1 MEEYRVSRE
10 ELLEL
15 LEARNR
21 LAALESGGVDNWD
34 WYSDS
39 FHEYLKEDYENNRE
53 VYVKEFNIKE
63 GETSPPKRYN
73 SGSLILAMENAGEL
87 SSYEVVKE

>member
-21 LAALESGGVDNWD
+21 LAALESGGVDNWN

-39 FHEYLKEDYENNRE
+39 FHDYLKENYENNRE
-53 VYVKEFNIKE
+53 IYVKKFNINPEDEDEFKMDF
-63 GETSPPKRYN
+63 SFADIA
-73 SGSLILAMENAGEL
+73 LLEL
-87 SSYEVVKE
+87 DSYEVVKE

>member
-1 MEEYRVSRE
+1 MEEYRISRE

-21 LAALESGGVDNWD
+21 LAALESGGVDNWN

-39 FHEYLKEDYENNRE
+39 LHDYLKEDYENNRE
-53 VYVKEFNIKE
+53 AFVKEFNIDPEDEDEFKMDFDFHQVA
-63 GETSPPKRYN
+63 
-73 SGSLILAMENAGEL
+73 LLEL
-87 SSYEVVKE
+87 SGYEVIKE

>member
-1 MEEYRVSRE
+1 MEEYRISRE

-53 VYVKEFNIKE
+53 VYVKEFNIDPE
-63 GETSPPKRYN
+63 DEDEFRMDFGFREVA
-73 SGSLILAMENAGEL
+73 LLEL
-87 SSYEVVKE
+87 KGYEVIKE

>member
-34 WYSDS
+34 WYSGS

-53 VYVKEFNIKE
+53 VYVKKFNINPEDEDEFKMHF
-63 GETSPPKRYN
+63 RFAN
-73 SGSLILAMENAGEL
+73 IALLEL
-87 SSYEVVKE
+87 DGYEVIKE

>member
-1 MEEYRVSRE
+1 MEEYRISRE

-53 VYVKEFNIKE
+53 VYVKEFNIDPEDEDEFKMDFGFHE
-63 GETSPPKRYN
+63 VA
-73 SGSLILAMENAGEL
+73 LLEL
-87 SSYEVVKE
+87 KGYEVIKE

>member
-1 MEEYRVSRE
+1 MEEYRISRE

-39 FHEYLKEDYENNRE
+39 FHEYLKEDYESNRE
-53 VYVKEFNIKE
+53 VYVKEFNI
-63 GETSPPKRYN
+63 SPEDEDEFKMDF
-73 SGSLILAMENAGEL
+73 GFHQVALLEL
-87 SSYEVVKE
+87 SGYEVIKE

>member
-39 FHEYLKEDYENNRE
+39 FYEYLKEDYENNRE
-53 VYVKEFNIKE
+53 VYVKKFNINPEDEDEFKMNFRF
-63 GETSPPKRYN
+63 TN
-73 SGSLILAMENAGEL
+73 IALLEL
-87 SSYEVVKE
+87 DGYEVVKE

>member
-1 MEEYRVSRE
+1 MKEYRISRE

-21 LAALESGGVDNWD
+21 LAALESGGVDNWS

-39 FHEYLKEDYENNRE
+39 LHDYLKEDYENNRE
-53 VYVKEFNIKE
+53 VYVKEFNIDPEDEDEFKMDF
-63 GETSPPKRYN
+63 GF
-73 SGSLILAMENAGEL
+73 
-87 SSYEVVKE
+87 YEVALLELRGYEVIKE

>member
-39 FHEYLKEDYENNRE
+39 FHDYLKEDYENNRE
-53 VYVKEFNIKE
+53 VYAKKFNINPEDEDEFKMDF
-63 GETSPPKRYN
+63 SFAN
-73 SGSLILAMENAGEL
+73 IALLEL
-87 SSYEVVKE
+87 DGYEVIKE